1 MRQIFAGVLLALVMV
16 AALLAM
22 LWGFTYSVP
31 DLVRISYGI
40 PMNWGINTL
49 NTIAGPVNRWSID
62 LIALTLDLVF
72 WFATLILVQFLVF
85 RRG

>member
-1 MRQIFAGVLLALVMV
+1 MRQIFGGVLLALVMV
-16 AALLAM
+16 AALFAM